1 MARWISGRNRVL
13 PGGDSI
19 TVGNDG
25 LTGGWRRPLGVLA
38 LAAGKPIEWCGLF
51 SDATGSHRGL
61 ANESGSSGTLTTN
74 WQAWC
79 AGYAPD
85 VIIIGWGINDA
96 ANGGASGA
104 TILSMLETRIDQAQA
119 GAPNAAIFVQKI
131 LRNAIPATAY
141 NAQIDIANAG
151 LPDLCT
157 AQGVTFVDVGDPVRS
172 DNVHPI
178 DGPTGYDLMAAAL
191 AAAIIPVLV

>member
-1 MARWISGRNRVL
+1 MALWISARNRVL
-13 PGGDSI
+13 CFGDSI
-19 TVGNDG
+19 TVGHDA
-25 LTGGWRRPLGVLA
+25 LTGGWRKGLGEA
-38 LAAGKPIEWCGLF
+38 AAAAGKPIMWCGLF
-51 SDATGSHRGL
+51 SDAIGSHRGL
-61 ANESGSSGTLTTN
+61 ANESGSSGTITTN
-74 WQAWC
+74 MQAWC

-85 VIIIGWGINDA
+85 VIIIAWGINDA
-96 ANGGASGA
+96 AGGASGA
-104 TILSMLETRIDQAQA
+104 TILSTLEGRIDLAQA

-131 LRNAIPATAY
+131 LRNAIGGTAY

-191 AAAIIPVLV
+191 ADAVLPVLV